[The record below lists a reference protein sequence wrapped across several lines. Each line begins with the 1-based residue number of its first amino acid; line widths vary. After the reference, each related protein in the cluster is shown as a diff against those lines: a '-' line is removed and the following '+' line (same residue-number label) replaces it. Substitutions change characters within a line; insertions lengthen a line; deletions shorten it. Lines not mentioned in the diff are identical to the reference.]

1 VAAPSA
7 KQSLLRR
14 LDAGHQSGAS
24 APDWCTRMVYL
35 MMFIAE
41 WFDIRTVIAWIDSPP
56 ADVRASVSQR
66 QWVTSA
72 FTPTNT

>member
-1 VAAPSA
+1 
-7 KQSLLRR
+7 
-14 LDAGHQSGAS
+14 
-24 APDWCTRMVYL
+24 MVYL